1 MNGEVTFIINN
12 ERKICRDGDL
22 CYVAKGKIFL
32 LEYIRFYRLFFT
44 DSKYEIRNDSPATA
58 MLMIVKPE

>member
-1 MNGEVTFIINN
+1 MKEKYAEMETCVMLPKVKYFCSNI
-12 ERKICRDGDL
+12 
-22 CYVAKGKIFL
+22 
-32 LEYIRFYRLFFT
+32 LEFTDFFFT